1 MATAYDAFTIAS
13 KFAFDLTSQWRRHD
27 DGVVTGEVQQPGAV
41 ERRDRMRALIEQR
54 AFARVAELS
63 QEFGVSAVTVRGD
76 LDALEAEGGI
86 RRIRGGAMPFDAA
99 QLRERPFEQAAV
111 DAAEAK
117 ARIAAAAVDLLEPGM
132 SILLD
137 VGTTAAAVARELLR
151 RAELGEL
158 TVITSGLSI
167 ALLLE
172 AAIPRLQ
179 VVVTGGTLRPLQ
191 HSLVAPLANEV
202 LGRVNADVAVIGCN
216 GVEAEAGVTNINLPE
231 AEVKAAMIAA
241 AARTVVIA
249 DGSKIGR
256 VQLGHVAD
264 ARAVNVLITDP
275 TAPGAALA
283 ELNALEGPRIVVA

>member
-1 MATAYDAFTIAS
+1 
-13 KFAFDLTSQWRRHD
+13 
-27 DGVVTGEVQQPGAV
+27 
-41 ERRDRMRALIEQR
+41 MRALIEER
-54 AFARVAELS
+54 AFARVTELS
-63 QEFGVSAVTVRGD
+63 QELGVSAVTVRGD

-86 RRIRGGAMPFDAA
+86 RRIRGGAMPLDAA
-99 QLRERPFEQAAV
+99 LRERSFEEAAV
-111 DAAEAK
+111 EAAEAK
-117 ARIAAAAVDLLEPGM
+117 ARIAAAAADLLEPGM

-151 RAELGEL
+151 RDELREL

-191 HSLVAPLANEV
+191 HSLVAPLAGQV
-202 LGRVNADVAVIGCN
+202 LSRVYADLALIGCN
-216 GVEAEAGVTNINLPE
+216 GVAAEGGVTNINLPE

-264 ARAVNVLITDP
+264 ACAVNLLITDSA
-275 TAPGAALA
+275 APGAALA
-283 ELNALEGPRIVVA
+283 ELRALDGPRIIVA

>member
-1 MATAYDAFTIAS
+1 
-13 KFAFDLTSQWRRHD
+13 
-27 DGVVTGEVQQPGAV
+27 VVTGDVQHQGAA
-41 ERRDRMRALIEQR
+41 ERRGRMRALIEEH

-63 QEFGVSAVTVRGD
+63 REFGVSAVTVRGD
-76 LDALEAEGGI
+76 LDALEAEGGL
-86 RRIRGGAMPFDAA
+86 RRIRGGAMPLDAA
-99 QLRERPFEQAAV
+99 RLRERSFEQAAV
-111 DAAEAK
+111 EAAEAK
-117 ARIAAAAVDLLEPGM
+117 ARIAAAAADLLEPGM

-151 RAELGEL
+151 RGEL

-191 HSLVAPLANEV
+191 HSLVAPLADQV
-202 LGRVNADVAVIGCN
+202 LGRVNADLALIGCN
-216 GVEAEAGVTNINLPE
+216 GVDAEAGVTNINLPE

-241 AARTVVIA
+241 AARTAVIA

-264 ARAVNVLITDP
+264 VSAVSVLITDP

-283 ELNALEGPRIVVA
+283 ELRALEGPRIIVA